1 MIKNYFM
8 RHAQVFFFSLG
19 QLSRTPI
26 ATFLTVAVIG
36 ITLAL
41 PACLYV
47 AIENLQRLS
56 GSLDS
61 NGQISLFLKRDV
73 IGAEAEKLAAK
84 IRALPAVSRVNYI
97 SREAALA
104 EFKQLSGFGEALETL
119 ERNPLPAVLVV
130 LPSDADS
137 HPDKLQALL
146 KQLRRYNE
154 VDIAQLDLEWVRRL
168 HAILELARHGVL
180 ILAAGL
186 GVAVLLIIG
195 NTIRLA
201 VLNCRDEIVIT
212 KLIGGTNAFIRRPFL
227 YAGTLQGFLGAILAW
242 LLVALA
248 LFLLSSPINNLAS
261 LYGSRFA
268 AENLGF
274 LATLALLAAGG
285 LLGWLGS
292 RLAVGRHLKTLEPT

>member
-130 LPSDADS
+130 LPSDADA

-274 LATLALLAAGG
+274 LATLALLATGG